1 MENYDVA
8 VVRCKTYD
16 VEAVKPALE
25 EALNAVNGLDFVKLG
40 MKIIIKPNLVSF
52 KKPDAA
58 ATTHPALLE
67 ALVEMLLARGADV
80 TIGDSPGGPHSLPL
94 LNRVYAAT
102 GMDRVEKLGAKLNR
116 NMNEK
121 TVDFPEGKVLKN
133 FTYTEYLDEADAIID
148 FCKLK
153 SHGMLGMSAAVKNLF
168 GTIPGLKKPE
178 VHYKFQN
185 DAEFADMLVDLN
197 EYFKPRLAICDAVVG
212 MEGNGPTAGTPRQ
225 IGAIIASKSTYY
237 ADVVG
242 AELIGMNID
251 GLPTLQAAYERG
263 FAPASSKNLRVY
275 GDIRALTV
283 DDFKAPPV
291 RGLSFMRKG
300 NVLHFISKAALEH
313 KPTLKKRFC
322 VGCGECA
329 RMCPAKAI
337 EMKNKKPHI
346 NREKC
351 IRCFCCQEF
360 CPRAAMVAHRPLA
373 AKVLNKLKLY
383 FKRPGFDSETYNMFM
398 KERRK

>member
-16 VEAVKPALE
+16 VETVKPALE
-25 EALNAVNGLDFVKLG
+25 EAVNAVNGLDFVKPG

-67 ALVEMLLARGADV
+67 ALVEMLLSRGADV

-133 FTYTEYLDEADAIID
+133 FTYTQYLDEADAIID

-313 KPTLKKRFC
+313 KPTLKKRLC

-337 EMKNKKPHI
+337 KMKNKKTHI

-360 CPRAAMVAHRPLA
+360 CPRAAMVAHIPLA
-373 AKVLNKLKLY
+373 AKVLNKLKL
-383 FKRPGFDSETYNMFM
+383 
-398 KERRK
+398 

>member
-8 VVRCKTYD
+8 VVRCKTYN

-25 EALNAVNGLDFVKLG
+25 EAVNAVNGLDFVMPG

-94 LNRVYAAT
+94 LNRVYTAT

-185 DAEFADMLVDLN
+185 DTEFADMLVDLN

-313 KPTLKKRFC
+313 KPTLKKRLC
-322 VGCGECA
+322 AGCGECA

-360 CPRAAMVAHRPLA
+360 CPGAAMVAHRPLA
-373 AKVLNKLKLY
+373 AKALNKLKL
-383 FKRPGFDSETYNMFM
+383 
-398 KERRK
+398 

>member
-1 MENYDVA
+1 MENYDVT

-25 EALNAVNGLDFVKLG
+25 EALNAVNGLDFVMPG

-67 ALVEMLLARGADV
+67 ALVEMLLSRGADV

-133 FTYTEYLDEADAIID
+133 FTYTQYLDEADAIID

-313 KPTLKKRFC
+313 KPTLKKRHC
-322 VGCGECA
+322 IGCGECA

-373 AKVLNKLKLY
+373 AKVLNKLKL
-383 FKRPGFDSETYNMFM
+383 
-398 KERRK
+398 

>member
-1 MENYDVA
+1 MENYDVT
-8 VVRCKTYD
+8 VVRCKTYN

-25 EALNAVNGLDFVKLG
+25 EAVNAVNGLDFVKSG

-102 GMDRVEKLGAKLNR
+102 GMDRLEKLGAKLNR

-313 KPTLKKRFC
+313 KPTLKKRLC

-373 AKVLNKLKLY
+373 AKALNKLKL
-383 FKRPGFDSETYNMFM
+383 
-398 KERRK
+398 

>member
-8 VVRCKTYD
+8 VVRCKTYN

-25 EALNAVNGLDFVKLG
+25 EALNAVNGLDFVVPG

-313 KPTLKKRFC
+313 KPTLKKRLC
-322 VGCGECA
+322 AGCGECA

-373 AKVLNKLKLY
+373 AKVLNKLKL
-383 FKRPGFDSETYNMFM
+383 
-398 KERRK
+398 

>member
-8 VVRCKTYD
+8 VVRCKTYN

-25 EALNAVNGLDFVKLG
+25 EALNAVNGLDFVMPG

-67 ALVEMLLARGADV
+67 ALVEMLLAHGADV

-102 GMDRVEKLGAKLNR
+102 GMDRLEKLGAKLNR

-322 VGCGECA
+322 VGCGKCA
-329 RMCPAKAI
+329 RICPAKAI

-373 AKVLNKLKLY
+373 AKVLNKLKL
-383 FKRPGFDSETYNMFM
+383 
-398 KERRK
+398 

>member
-1 MENYDVA
+1 
-8 VVRCKTYD
+8 
-16 VEAVKPALE
+16 
-25 EALNAVNGLDFVKLG
+25 
-40 MKIIIKPNLVSF
+40 
-52 KKPDAA
+52 
-58 ATTHPALLE
+58 
-67 ALVEMLLARGADV
+67 
-80 TIGDSPGGPHSLPL
+80 
-94 LNRVYAAT
+94 
-102 GMDRVEKLGAKLNR
+102 
-116 NMNEK
+116 MN
-121 TVDFPEGKVLKN
+121 
-133 FTYTEYLDEADAIID
+133 EADAIID

-346 NREKC
+346 NCEKC

-373 AKVLNKLKLY
+373 AKALNKLKL
-383 FKRPGFDSETYNMFM
+383 
-398 KERRK
+398 

>member
-8 VVRCKTYD
+8 VVRCKTYN

-25 EALNAVNGLDFVKLG
+25 EAVNAVNGLDFVMPG

-102 GMDRVEKLGAKLNR
+102 GMDRLEKLGAKLNR

-313 KPTLKKRFC
+313 KPTLKKRLC

-337 EMKNKKPHI
+337 EMKNKNPHI

-373 AKVLNKLKLY
+373 AKVLNKLKL
-383 FKRPGFDSETYNMFM
+383 
-398 KERRK
+398 

>member
-25 EALNAVNGLDFVKLG
+25 EAVNAVNGLDFVKSG

-102 GMDRVEKLGAKLNR
+102 GMDRLEKLGAKLNR

-313 KPTLKKRFC
+313 KPTLKKRLC
-322 VGCGECA
+322 AGCGECA

-373 AKVLNKLKLY
+373 AKVLNKLKL
-383 FKRPGFDSETYNMFM
+383 
-398 KERRK
+398 

>member
-25 EALNAVNGLDFVKLG
+25 EAVNAVNGLDFVKPG

-67 ALVEMLLARGADV
+67 ALVEMLLSRGADV

-94 LNRVYAAT
+94 LNRVYTAT
-102 GMDRVEKLGAKLNR
+102 GMDRLEKLGAKLNR

-313 KPTLKKRFC
+313 KPTLKKRLC

-373 AKVLNKLKLY
+373 AKVLNKLK
-383 FKRPGFDSETYNMFM
+383 M
-398 KERRK
+398 

>member
-1 MENYDVA
+1 MKNYDVA

-25 EALNAVNGLDFVKLG
+25 EAVNAVNGLDFVMPG

-58 ATTHPALLE
+58 ATTHPALIE

-121 TVDFPEGKVLKN
+121 TVDFPEGKILKN

-185 DAEFADMLVDLN
+185 DAEFADMLVDIN

-313 KPTLKKRFC
+313 KPTLKKRLC

-337 EMKNKKPHI
+337 KMKNKKPHI

-373 AKVLNKLKLY
+373 AKVLNKLKL
-383 FKRPGFDSETYNMFM
+383 
-398 KERRK
+398 

>member
-8 VVRCKTYD
+8 VVRCKAYN
-16 VEAVKPALE
+16 VETVKPALE
-25 EALNAVNGLDFVKLG
+25 EALNAVNGLDFVMPG

-67 ALVEMLLARGADV
+67 ALVEMLLSRGADV

-121 TVDFPEGKVLKN
+121 TVAFPEGKVLKN

-313 KPTLKKRFC
+313 KPTLKKRLC
-322 VGCGECA
+322 AGCGECA

-373 AKVLNKLKLY
+373 AKVLNKLKL
-383 FKRPGFDSETYNMFM
+383 
-398 KERRK
+398 

>member
-25 EALNAVNGLDFVKLG
+25 EALNAVNGLDFVMPG

-67 ALVEMLLARGADV
+67 ALVEMLLARSADV

-102 GMDRVEKLGAKLNR
+102 GMDRLEKLGAKLNR

-360 CPRAAMVAHRPLA
+360 CPHAAMVAHRPLA
-373 AKVLNKLKLY
+373 AKVLNKLKL
-383 FKRPGFDSETYNMFM
+383 
-398 KERRK
+398 

>member
-25 EALNAVNGLDFVKLG
+25 EAVNAVNGLDFVKSG

-102 GMDRVEKLGAKLNR
+102 GMDRLEKLGAKLNR

-313 KPTLKKRFC
+313 KPTLKKRLC

-373 AKVLNKLKLY
+373 AKVLNKLKL
-383 FKRPGFDSETYNMFM
+383 
-398 KERRK
+398 

>member
-25 EALNAVNGLDFVKLG
+25 EALNAVNGLDFVMPG

-94 LNRVYAAT
+94 LNRVYTAT

-313 KPTLKKRFC
+313 KPTLKKRLC
-322 VGCGECA
+322 AGCGKCA
-329 RMCPAKAI
+329 RICPAKAI

-373 AKVLNKLKLY
+373 AKVLNKLKL
-383 FKRPGFDSETYNMFM
+383 
-398 KERRK
+398 

>member
-16 VEAVKPALE
+16 VETVKPALE
-25 EALNAVNGLDFVKLG
+25 EALNAVNGLDFVMPG

-102 GMDRVEKLGAKLNR
+102 GMDRLEKLGAKLNR

-185 DAEFADMLVDLN
+185 DAEFTDMLVDLN

-313 KPTLKKRFC
+313 KPTLKKRLC

-373 AKVLNKLKLY
+373 AKVLNKLKL
-383 FKRPGFDSETYNMFM
+383 
-398 KERRK
+398 

>member
-1 MENYDVA
+1 MEHYDVA

-25 EALNAVNGLDFVKLG
+25 EAVNAVNGLDFVKSG

-197 EYFKPRLAICDAVVG
+197 EYVQPRLAICDAVVG

-263 FAPASSKNLRVY
+263 FAPSSSKNLRVY

-360 CPRAAMVAHRPLA
+360 CPRAAMVVHRPLA
-373 AKVLNKLKLY
+373 AKALNKLKL
-383 FKRPGFDSETYNMFM
+383 
-398 KERRK
+398 

>member
-8 VVRCKTYD
+8 VVRCKTYN

-25 EALNAVNGLDFVKLG
+25 EAVNAVNGLDFVKSG

-178 VHYKFQN
+178 VHYKFQK

-313 KPTLKKRFC
+313 KPTLKKRLC

-360 CPRAAMVAHRPLA
+360 CPRAAMVVHRPLA
-373 AKVLNKLKLY
+373 AKALNKLKL
-383 FKRPGFDSETYNMFM
+383 
-398 KERRK
+398 

>member
-25 EALNAVNGLDFVKLG
+25 EAVNAVNGLDFVKSG

-313 KPTLKKRFC
+313 KPTLKKRLC
-322 VGCGECA
+322 AGCGECA

-337 EMKNKKPHI
+337 EMKTKKPHI

-373 AKVLNKLKLY
+373 AKVLNKLKL
-383 FKRPGFDSETYNMFM
+383 
-398 KERRK
+398 

>member
-8 VVRCKTYD
+8 VVRCKTYN

-25 EALNAVNGLDFVKLG
+25 EALNAVNGLDFVMPG

-102 GMDRVEKLGAKLNR
+102 GMDRLEKLGAKLNR

-242 AELIGMNID
+242 AELIGMNIN

-300 NVLHFISKAALEH
+300 NVLHFISKATLEH

-337 EMKNKKPHI
+337 KMKNKKPHI

-373 AKVLNKLKLY
+373 AKVLNKLKL
-383 FKRPGFDSETYNMFM
+383 
-398 KERRK
+398 

>member
-8 VVRCKTYD
+8 VVRCKTYNI
-16 VEAVKPALE
+16 EAVKPALE
-25 EALNAVNGLDFVKLG
+25 EAVNAVNGLDFVMPG

-94 LNRVYAAT
+94 LNRVYTAT
-102 GMDRVEKLGAKLNR
+102 GMDRLLKLGAKLNR

-313 KPTLKKRFC
+313 KPTLKKRLC

-337 EMKNKKPHI
+337 EMKNKNPHI

-373 AKVLNKLKLY
+373 AKALNKLKL
-383 FKRPGFDSETYNMFM
+383 
-398 KERRK
+398 

>member
-25 EALNAVNGLDFVKLG
+25 EAVNAVNGLDFVKSG

-94 LNRVYAAT
+94 LNRVYTAT
-102 GMDRVEKLGAKLNR
+102 GMDRLEKLGAKLNR

-121 TVDFPEGKVLKN
+121 NVDFPEGKVLKN

-225 IGAIIASKSTYY
+225 IGAIITSKSTYY

-300 NVLHFISKAALEH
+300 NVLHFISKATLEH
-313 KPTLKKRFC
+313 KPTLKKRLC

-337 EMKNKKPHI
+337 EMKNKKTHI

-373 AKVLNKLKLY
+373 AKVLNKLKL
-383 FKRPGFDSETYNMFM
+383 
-398 KERRK
+398 

>member
-1 MENYDVA
+1 LENYDVA

-25 EALNAVNGLDFVKLG
+25 EAVNAVNGLDFVMPG

-94 LNRVYAAT
+94 LNRVYTAT

-153 SHGMLGMSAAVKNLF
+153 SHGMLDMSAAVKNLF

-313 KPTLKKRFC
+313 KPTLKKRLC

-373 AKVLNKLKLY
+373 AKVLNKLKL
-383 FKRPGFDSETYNMFM
+383 
-398 KERRK
+398 

>member
-8 VVRCKTYD
+8 VVRCKTYN

-25 EALNAVNGLDFVKLG
+25 EAVNAVNGLDFVKSG

-67 ALVEMLLARGADV
+67 ALVEMLLARGAGV

-313 KPTLKKRFC
+313 KPTLKKRLC

-373 AKVLNKLKLY
+373 AKVLNKLKL
-383 FKRPGFDSETYNMFM
+383 
-398 KERRK
+398 

>member
-25 EALNAVNGLDFVKLG
+25 EAVNAVNGLDFVMPG

-67 ALVEMLLARGADV
+67 ALVEMLLARGAAV

-133 FTYTEYLDEADAIID
+133 FTYTEYLDEADAIMD

-313 KPTLKKRFC
+313 KPTLKKRLC

-373 AKVLNKLKLY
+373 AKALNKLKL
-383 FKRPGFDSETYNMFM
+383 
-398 KERRK
+398 

>member
-8 VVRCKTYD
+8 VVRCKTYN

-25 EALNAVNGLDFVKLG
+25 EAVNAVNGLDFVMPG

-121 TVDFPEGKVLKN
+121 TVAFPEGKVLKN

-313 KPTLKKRFC
+313 KPTLKKRLC

-373 AKVLNKLKLY
+373 AKVLNKLKL
-383 FKRPGFDSETYNMFM
+383 
-398 KERRK
+398 

>member
-8 VVRCKTYD
+8 VVRCKTYN

-25 EALNAVNGLDFVKLG
+25 EALNAVNGLDFVMPG

-337 EMKNKKPHI
+337 KMKNKKPHI

-373 AKVLNKLKLY
+373 AKVLNKLKL
-383 FKRPGFDSETYNMFM
+383 
-398 KERRK
+398 

>member
-25 EALNAVNGLDFVKLG
+25 EAVNAVNGLDFVKPG

-102 GMDRVEKLGAKLNR
+102 GMDRLEKLGAKLNR
-116 NMNEK
+116 

-373 AKVLNKLKLY
+373 AKVLNKLKL
-383 FKRPGFDSETYNMFM
+383 
-398 KERRK
+398 

>member
-8 VVRCKTYD
+8 VVRCKTYN
-16 VEAVKPALE
+16 VETVKPALE
-25 EALNAVNGLDFVKLG
+25 EALNAVNGLDFVMPG

-102 GMDRVEKLGAKLNR
+102 GMDRLEKLGAKLNR

-263 FAPASSKNLRVY
+263 FAPSSSKNLRVY

-313 KPTLKKRFC
+313 KPTLKKRLC
-322 VGCGECA
+322 IGCGECA

-373 AKVLNKLKLY
+373 AKVLNKLKL
-383 FKRPGFDSETYNMFM
+383 
-398 KERRK
+398 

>member
-25 EALNAVNGLDFVKLG
+25 EALNAVNGLDFVMPG

-102 GMDRVEKLGAKLNR
+102 GMDRLEKLGAKLNR

-121 TVDFPEGKVLKN
+121 TVDFHEGKVLKN

-313 KPTLKKRFC
+313 KPTLKKRLC
-322 VGCGECA
+322 IGCGECA

-337 EMKNKKPHI
+337 KMKNKKPHI

-373 AKVLNKLKLY
+373 AKVLNKLKL
-383 FKRPGFDSETYNMFM
+383 
-398 KERRK
+398 

>member
-8 VVRCKTYD
+8 VVRCKTYN

-25 EALNAVNGLDFVKLG
+25 EAVNAVNGLDFVMPG

-102 GMDRVEKLGAKLNR
+102 GMDRLDKLGAKLNR

-212 MEGNGPTAGTPRQ
+212 MEGNGPTAGTLRQ

-313 KPTLKKRFC
+313 KPTLKKRLC

-373 AKVLNKLKLY
+373 AKVLNKLKL
-383 FKRPGFDSETYNMFM
+383 
-398 KERRK
+398 

>member
-8 VVRCKTYD
+8 VVRCKTYN
-16 VEAVKPALE
+16 VETVKPALE
-25 EALNAVNGLDFVKLG
+25 EALNAVNGLDFVKPG

-121 TVDFPEGKVLKN
+121 TVAFPEGKVLKN

-168 GTIPGLKKPE
+168 GTIPGL
-178 VHYKFQN
+178 
-185 DAEFADMLVDLN
+185 
-197 EYFKPRLAICDAVVG
+197 
-212 MEGNGPTAGTPRQ
+212 
-225 IGAIIASKSTYY
+225 
-237 ADVVG
+237 
-242 AELIGMNID
+242 
-251 GLPTLQAAYERG
+251 
-263 FAPASSKNLRVY
+263 
-275 GDIRALTV
+275 
-283 DDFKAPPV
+283 
-291 RGLSFMRKG
+291 
-300 NVLHFISKAALEH
+300 
-313 KPTLKKRFC
+313 
-322 VGCGECA
+322 
-329 RMCPAKAI
+329 
-337 EMKNKKPHI
+337 
-346 NREKC
+346 
-351 IRCFCCQEF
+351 
-360 CPRAAMVAHRPLA
+360 
-373 AKVLNKLKLY
+373 
-383 FKRPGFDSETYNMFM
+383 
-398 KERRK
+398 

>member
-25 EALNAVNGLDFVKLG
+25 EAVNAVNGLDFVVPG

-263 FAPASSKNLRVY
+263 FAPSSSKNLRVY

-373 AKVLNKLKLY
+373 AKVLNKLKL
-383 FKRPGFDSETYNMFM
+383 
-398 KERRK
+398 

>member
-8 VVRCKTYD
+8 VVRCKTYN

-25 EALNAVNGLDFVKLG
+25 EALNAVNGLDFVMPG

-52 KKPDAA
+52 KKPDEA

-67 ALVEMLLARGADV
+67 ALVEMLLARGAGV

-102 GMDRVEKLGAKLNR
+102 GMDRLEKLGAKLNR

-313 KPTLKKRFC
+313 KPTLKKRLC

-373 AKVLNKLKLY
+373 AKVLNKLKL
-383 FKRPGFDSETYNMFM
+383 
-398 KERRK
+398 

>member
-8 VVRCKTYD
+8 VVRCKTYN

-25 EALNAVNGLDFVKLG
+25 EAVNAVNGLDFVMPG

-94 LNRVYAAT
+94 LNRVYTAT
-102 GMDRVEKLGAKLNR
+102 GMDRLERLGAKLNR

-121 TVDFPEGKVLKN
+121 NVDFPEGKVLKN

-313 KPTLKKRFC
+313 KPTLKKRLC

-373 AKVLNKLKLY
+373 AKVLNKLKL
-383 FKRPGFDSETYNMFM
+383 
-398 KERRK
+398 

>member
-25 EALNAVNGLDFVKLG
+25 EAVNAVNGLDFVKSG

-67 ALVEMLLARGADV
+67 ALVKMLLARGADV

-102 GMDRVEKLGAKLNR
+102 GMDRLEKLGAKLNR

-300 NVLHFISKAALEH
+300 NVLHFISKASLEH
-313 KPTLKKRFC
+313 KPTLKKRLC

-373 AKVLNKLKLY
+373 AKVLNKLKL
-383 FKRPGFDSETYNMFM
+383 
-398 KERRK
+398 

>member
-8 VVRCKTYD
+8 VVRCKTYN

-25 EALNAVNGLDFVKLG
+25 EAVNAVNGLDFVMPG

-102 GMDRVEKLGAKLNR
+102 GMDRLEKLGAKLNR

-263 FAPASSKNLRVY
+263 FAPASSKKLRVY

-313 KPTLKKRFC
+313 KPTLKKRLC

-337 EMKNKKPHI
+337 EMKNKNPHI

-373 AKVLNKLKLY
+373 AKVLNKLKL
-383 FKRPGFDSETYNMFM
+383 
-398 KERRK
+398 

>member
-8 VVRCKTYD
+8 VVRCKTYN

-25 EALNAVNGLDFVKLG
+25 EAVNAVNGLDFVKSG

-263 FAPASSKNLRVY
+263 FAPSSSKNLRVY

-313 KPTLKKRFC
+313 KPTLKKRLC
-322 VGCGECA
+322 AGCGECA

-373 AKVLNKLKLY
+373 AKVLNKLKL
-383 FKRPGFDSETYNMFM
+383 
-398 KERRK
+398 